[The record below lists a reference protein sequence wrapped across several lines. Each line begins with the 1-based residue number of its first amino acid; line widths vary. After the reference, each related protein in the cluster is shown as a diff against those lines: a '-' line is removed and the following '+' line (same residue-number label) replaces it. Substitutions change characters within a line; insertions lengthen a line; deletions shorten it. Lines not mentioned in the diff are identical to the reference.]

1 MWMPVEFRRACSP
14 APQHGSV
21 RTSDAPF
28 SRACCGSERRAC
40 ARRACLGAAARRR
53 GGAEARH
60 VEPPHGHSY
69 ITYRLSLN
77 IWLGQLCQQQCA
89 VTCKRVREIE
99 REKKLSGV

>member
-69 ITYRLSLN
+69 ITYRLSLKMVRA
-77 IWLGQLCQQQCA
+77 A
-89 VTCKRVREIE
+89 VSTTMC
-99 REKKLSGV
+99 GHM